1 MRANH
6 ARPEA
11 KAIGLD
17 HELFSAHEASRASLK
32 FVACR
37 KDMHP
42 GVYKLALVCWLL
54 LLGIFWV
61 TFSGSTSALFMV
73 TIGTV
78 YAAVFFGVPFL
89 MIRIGGFERR
99 SSLPLVDF
107 TEGQFDTIDGPIGG
121 GEALLQVILV
131 PLALGIGGTAIGFI
145 IHFARIAH

>member
-1 MRANH
+1 MKANH
-6 ARPEA
+6 AQPKTR
-11 KAIGLD
+11 AIGHS
-17 HELFSAHEASRASLK
+17 HELFSAREASRASLK
-32 FVACR
+32 FVVTR

-61 TFSGSTSALFMV
+61 TFSGSTAALFMV
-73 TIGTV
+73 TVGTF

-89 MIRIGGFERR
+89 MSRIGGF
-99 SSLPLVDF
+99 SSHSPLPLVDF
-107 TEGQFDTIDGPIGG
+107 TEGAFDTIDGPIGG

-131 PLALGIGGTAIGFI
+131 PLALGIGGVAIGFI

>member
-1 MRANH
+1 
-6 ARPEA
+6 
-11 KAIGLD
+11 
-17 HELFSAHEASRASLK
+17 
-32 FVACR
+32 
-37 KDMHP
+37 MHP